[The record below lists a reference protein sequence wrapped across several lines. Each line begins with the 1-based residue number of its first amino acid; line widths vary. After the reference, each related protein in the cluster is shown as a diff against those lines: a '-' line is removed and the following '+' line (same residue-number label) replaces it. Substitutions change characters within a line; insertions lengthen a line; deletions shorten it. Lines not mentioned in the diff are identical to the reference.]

1 MKMKRK
7 RKWKLISISSLLSKM
22 LILVMIKML
31 LTIDYQ
37 MNKEVI
43 AKPNLIEKLQK
54 QDDE

>member
-7 RKWKLISISSLLSKM
+7 WKLISSLLSKM
-22 LILVMIKML
+22 LILIMIKML